1 MDKELDAKLQ
11 HYYEETF
18 STIASQGWKYF
29 VEDMENLRE
38 TVDSVSNTL
47 NAEDLFFKKGQL
59 DILTLILTRKKI
71 CEESYNQLTGES
83 E

>member
-1 MDKELDAKLQ
+1 MNPELQ
-11 HYYEETF
+11 TYYEETF
-18 STIASQGWKYF
+18 SMVSTEGWKFF
-29 VEDMENLRE
+29 VEDMESLKE
-38 TVDSVSNTL
+38 TIDSVSNTL

-71 CEESYNQLTGES
+71 CEESYNQLAGES

>member
-1 MDKELDAKLQ
+1 MSPELQK
-11 HYYEETF
+11 YYEETF
-18 STIASQGWKYF
+18 SMIATEGWKFF

-71 CEESYNQLTGES
+71 CEESYNQLTGEN

>member
-1 MDKELDAKLQ
+1 MDKEQLQ
-11 HYYEETF
+11 RYYEETF
-18 STIASQGWKYF
+18 SMTSTEGWKYF
-29 VEDMENLRE
+29 VEDMENLKE

-71 CEESYNQLTGES
+71 CEESYNQLAGEN

>member
-1 MDKELDAKLQ
+1 MDKEQLQ

-18 STIASQGWKYF
+18 SMMASKGWKYF

-38 TVDSVSNTL
+38 TVDSVSSTL

-71 CEESYNQLTGES
+71 CEESYNKLNGED

>member
-1 MDKELDAKLQ
+1 MDKEQLQ

-18 STIASQGWKYF
+18 SMMASKGWKYF
-29 VEDMENLRE
+29 VEDMENLRK

>member
-1 MDKELDAKLQ
+1 MDKELQK
-11 HYYEETF
+11 YYEETF
-18 STIASQGWKYF
+18 SMIATEGWKYF

-47 NAEDLFFKKGQL
+47 NSEDLFFKKGQL

-71 CEESYNQLTGES
+71 CEESYNQLTGED

>member
-1 MDKELDAKLQ
+1 MDKELQ
-11 HYYEETF
+11 TYYEETF
-18 STIASQGWKYF
+18 SMVSTEGWKFF
-29 VEDMENLRE
+29 VEDMESLKE
-38 TVDSVSNTL
+38 TIDSVSNTL

-71 CEESYNQLTGES
+71 CEESYNQLVGES

>member
-1 MDKELDAKLQ
+1 MDKELQK
-11 HYYEETF
+11 YYEETF

-29 VEDMENLRE
+29 VEDMENLKE
-38 TVDSVSNTL
+38 TIDSVSNTL
-47 NAEDLFFKKGQL
+47 NVEDLFFKKGQL

-71 CEESYNQLTGES
+71 CEESYNQLAGEN

>member
-1 MDKELDAKLQ
+1 MNPELQ
-11 HYYEETF
+11 TYYEETF
-18 STIASQGWKYF
+18 SMVSTEGWKFF
-29 VEDMENLRE
+29 VEDMESLKE
-38 TVDSVSNTL
+38 TIDSVSNTL

-71 CEESYNQLTGES
+71 CEESYNQLAGEN

>member
-1 MDKELDAKLQ
+1 MNPELQ
-11 HYYEETF
+11 TYYEETF
-18 STIASQGWKYF
+18 SMVSTEGWKFF
-29 VEDMENLRE
+29 VEDMESLKE
-38 TVDSVSNTL
+38 TIDSVSNTL

-71 CEESYNQLTGES
+71 CEESYNQLVGES

>member
-1 MDKELDAKLQ
+1 MDKELQK
-11 HYYEETF
+11 YYEETF
-18 STIASQGWKYF
+18 SMITTEGWKFF

-38 TVDSVSNTL
+38 TIDSVSTTL

-71 CEESYNQLTGES
+71 CEESYNQLAGED

>member
-1 MDKELDAKLQ
+1 MDKELQK
-11 HYYEETF
+11 YYEETF
-18 STIASQGWKYF
+18 SMTSTEGWKYF
-29 VEDMENLRE
+29 VEDMENLRK
-38 TVDSVSNTL
+38 TVDSVSTTL

-71 CEESYNQLTGES
+71 CEESYNQLAGES

>member
-1 MDKELDAKLQ
+1 MDKELQK
-11 HYYEETF
+11 YYEETF
-18 STIASQGWKYF
+18 SMLATEGWKYF

-71 CEESYNQLTGES
+71 CEESYNQLAGED